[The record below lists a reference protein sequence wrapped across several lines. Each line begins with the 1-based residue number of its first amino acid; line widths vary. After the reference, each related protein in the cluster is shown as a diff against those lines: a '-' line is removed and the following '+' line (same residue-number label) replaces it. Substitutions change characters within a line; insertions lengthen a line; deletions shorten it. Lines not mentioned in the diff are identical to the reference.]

1 MKRVRTFALIATS
14 MLSLTLPTLAC
25 AAPVL
30 ETPLNGPAYLLADDA
45 YKAYARRDYAEAAE
59 KTREALRLR
68 PDSKRLASLLR
79 KAEAAQRGARAPKPV
94 RTARHPSP
102 STSPAFEAASLGYKS
117 YGDGDY
123 ATAVLQAQRAVELAP
138 ANRDYRLL
146 LVNAFSAA
154 SRWTEA
160 DQAVTDGVS
169 AFGDDARIRA
179 AREPIRRRMAET
191 PATAAF
197 AALERRDFI
206 AAIEHA
212 RNAVAL
218 APENRIYRMTL
229 IQALLHAERFGEAE
243 TAASEAISLSGD
255 DPSPRVLRAYAR
267 QRLSRRAEA
276 LADFEFAL
284 QRPGLGADA
293 QRNIRLIAIDA
304 ALSAGEPQR
313 ALDLLLALPTT
324 TDHAVTARLRA
335 AHTDMARAR
344 SDIARIVTTANFPP
358 PTLDCSKAVGPQQCV
373 LLAETPRDPA
383 FAAATA
389 AYRAFD
395 EKNDVQAIDSARQA
409 VTLAP
414 DNRDYQRLLVNAL
427 FRAGEF
433 TEAGRVADA
442 SLATDGNDAAMLAQR
457 GFIRLRLSG
466 RSSAREDF
474 ESALR
479 LGRLPIA
486 TEIGLLAELGHKA
499 AARQRFER
507 ALGGG
512 EFASLTDVDIA
523 YLAMRVGD
531 GDNALASFNRADTL
545 GKLPK
550 YAYQDAAYAALR
562 AGQDSAAIAY
572 FKRSIDEAK
581 NTDGPTLRMDPQ
593 LLFNTRRAVAEVSR
607 SSGVIASLTYR
618 GAVSG
623 LGPTPGTRAGA
634 DSLQAGIEGYWRPWG
649 YRNGRYAEVFA
660 RAFET
665 LTSKG
670 DGMTGGSTL
679 QSAVGVRV
687 KPLAATNLVVSLSRV
702 FARSGR
708 RNDWLAQLGYSGG
721 SGGELRVDAPS
732 WWTNRVSAEAGRYFI
747 ARQNYALAT
756 VETGKSLRPD
766 TDAMWVLFPHL
777 SIAADYDSTA
787 VERVAFGA
795 GPGIGARYW
804 FREDTYHAPRSYLD
818 MTLQYRFRI
827 SGAERAEGVFLV
839 TTLLY

>member
-1 MKRVRTFALIATS
+1 MKRVRAFALIATS

-94 RTARHPSP
+94 RTARRPLP
-102 STSPAFEAASLGYKS
+102 STSPAFEAASLGYKA

-160 DQAVTDGVS
+160 DQAVTDGAS

-229 IQALLHAERFGEAE
+229 IQALLHAERFSEAE
-243 TAASEAISLSGD
+243 TAADEAIALSGD

-284 QRPGLGADA
+284 QRLGLSADA
-293 QRNIRLIAIDA
+293 HRNIRLIAIDA

-324 TDHAVTARLRA
+324 TDHAVAARLRA

-358 PTLDCSKAVGPQQCV
+358 PTLDCSKAD
-373 LLAETPRDPA
+373 R
-383 FAAATA
+383 
-389 AYRAFD
+389 
-395 EKNDVQAIDSARQA
+395 KS
-409 VTLAP
+409 
-414 DNRDYQRLLVNAL
+414 
-427 FRAGEF
+427 
-433 TEAGRVADA
+433 
-442 SLATDGNDAAMLAQR
+442 
-457 GFIRLRLSG
+457 
-466 RSSAREDF
+466 
-474 ESALR
+474 
-479 LGRLPIA
+479 
-486 TEIGLLAELGHKA
+486 
-499 AARQRFER
+499 
-507 ALGGG
+507 
-512 EFASLTDVDIA
+512 
-523 YLAMRVGD
+523 
-531 GDNALASFNRADTL
+531 
-545 GKLPK
+545 
-550 YAYQDAAYAALR
+550 
-562 AGQDSAAIAY
+562 
-572 FKRSIDEAK
+572 
-581 NTDGPTLRMDPQ
+581 
-593 LLFNTRRAVAEVSR
+593 
-607 SSGVIASLTYR
+607 
-618 GAVSG
+618 
-623 LGPTPGTRAGA
+623 
-634 DSLQAGIEGYWRPWG
+634 
-649 YRNGRYAEVFA
+649 
-660 RAFET
+660 
-665 LTSKG
+665 
-670 DGMTGGSTL
+670 
-679 QSAVGVRV
+679 
-687 KPLAATNLVVSLSRV
+687 VV
-702 FARSGR
+702 
-708 RNDWLAQLGYSGG
+708 
-721 SGGELRVDAPS
+721 
-732 WWTNRVSAEAGRYFI
+732 
-747 ARQNYALAT
+747 
-756 VETGKSLRPD
+756 
-766 TDAMWVLFPHL
+766 
-777 SIAADYDSTA
+777 
-787 VERVAFGA
+787 
-795 GPGIGARYW
+795 
-804 FREDTYHAPRSYLD
+804 
-818 MTLQYRFRI
+818 
-827 SGAERAEGVFLV
+827 
-839 TTLLY
+839 